1 MNGKTRFGMVWLIGA
16 LIFSFALAWTLINY
30 ETTQSQRAEETV
42 IELPTKV
49 PTITPGPAP
58 TLTLKTLE
66 GEEITLEK
74 WRGKG
79 IILNFWATW
88 CYPCRVEMP
97 DLAAV
102 HQANEDIIVVG
113 VNYLEDAETAAAFVE
128 EYQLPFPI
136 ILDEKGWLIGEMNV
150 KGLPTTYFIDPEGQ
164 LIGSHI
170 GPLNEEAL
178 MEMVERLRNG

>member
-1 MNGKTRFGMVWLIGA
+1 MNRKVLFGIVGLIGV
-16 LIFSFALAWTLINY
+16 LIFNVVLVWTLIQDQ
-30 ETTQSQRAEETV
+30 TLHAKSSEERMAQ
-42 IELPTKV
+42 LPTKV

-58 TLTLKTLE
+58 TLTLKTLA

-88 CYPCRVEMP
+88 CYPCRIEMP
-97 DLAAV
+97 DLAAI
-102 HQANEDIIVVG
+102 HEANDDIIVVG
-113 VNYLEDAETAAAFVE
+113 VNYLEDAATAEAFVE
-128 EYQLPFPI
+128 EYELPFPI
-136 ILDEKGWLIGEMNV
+136 ILDERGWLIGEMNV
-150 KGLPTTYFIDPEGQ
+150 KGLPTTYFINPEGQ

-170 GPLNEEAL
+170 GPLDQEAL

>member
-1 MNGKTRFGMVWLIGA
+1 MNRKTQPAIVVLIGM
-16 LIFSFALAWTLINY
+16 LFLSLTIAWTLIKDD
-30 ETTQSQRAEETV
+30 TIHGQQAEETV
-42 IELPTKV
+42 IELPTKI

-58 TLTLKTLE
+58 ALTLKTLA

-97 DLAAV
+97 DLAAI

-113 VNYLEDAETAAAFVE
+113 VNYLEDAETARAFVE
-128 EYQLPFPI
+128 EYKLPFPI
-136 ILDEKGWLIGEMNV
+136 ILDEKGWLIGTMNV

>member
-1 MNGKTRFGMVWLIGA
+1 MNRKARVGMVWLTGVLLLSLTI
-16 LIFSFALAWTLINY
+16 AWTLIKY
-30 ETTQSQRAEETV
+30 DTTQKERAGETV
-42 IELPTKV
+42 IQLPTKV

-88 CYPCRVEMP
+88 CYPCRIEMP

-102 HQANEDIIVVG
+102 HEANEDIIVVG
-113 VNYLEDAETAAAFVE
+113 VNYFEDAEKARAFRE
-128 EYQLPFPI
+128 EYNLPFPI

-150 KGLPTTYFIDPEGQ
+150 KALPTTYFINPEGQ